1 MLATV
6 VVENSTSRDDA
17 REARPDFTQLAGTM
31 TDPKRLQYLL
41 RNIYHLAQRRQW
53 PSEQHWRQALME
65 ACGFDKDGHLGRHVA
80 LVLGQIANR
89 GYLTSLFN
97 DQNAKVGYQV
107 TDLGKRVV
115 DGDFTAMAET
125 VPTPRTKPSTPR
137 KAQPEKASPGPL
149 SPRGTERLNG
159 STAHRAAPLP
169 PPSADEMA
177 VLLVAFSAQVQGMA
191 DTGIRIELLRLEKEE
206 AKRQLEQLQRNVTDL
221 DAEEHKLSREM
232 VSDDLRALI
241 QRLSKVP
248 GLQPGEAGAP
258 SGAVRHS

>member
-6 VVENSTSRDDA
+6 VVENSTSHDDA
-17 REARPDFTQLAGTM
+17 KEARPDFSQLAGTM

-41 RNIYHLAQRRQW
+41 RNIYHLAKRRQW

-80 LVLGQIANR
+80 LILGQIANR

-115 DGDFTAMAET
+115 DGDFAAMAET

-137 KAQPEKASPGPL
+137 KAPPEMSSPGPL
-149 SPRGTERLNG
+149 SPRGAERLNG
-159 STAHRAAPLP
+159 TAHRAAP

-177 VLLVAFSAQVQGMA
+177 GLLVAFSAQVQGLA

-206 AKRQLEQLQRNVTDL
+206 TKRQLEQLQRKVANL

-248 GLQPGEAGAP
+248 GLQPGEAGR
-258 SGAVRHS
+258 GR